1 MDEVLAG
8 GIANAG
14 AVRRRGEAVI
24 RPSTPQSPMTH
35 AFLHALRDVGF
46 AGAPEPLCLNET
58 EEQLRFVEGDV
69 ALQPYPDW
77 VQTSVDQARGLAE
90 P

>member
-14 AVRRRGEAVI
+14 AVWRRGEAVI
-24 RPSTPQSPMTH
+24 RPSTPQSPMTQ

-46 AGAPEPLCLNET
+46 AGAPN
-58 EEQLRFVEGDV
+58 RF
-69 ALQPYPDW
+69 A
-77 VQTSVDQARGLAE
+77 
-90 P
+90 